1 MREEEI
7 CVGHKGIKG
16 QLNNSGHIFQAGGG
30 VLWAANEALYQ
41 SALRLCVSETS
52 EGEELKPD
60 SELIWRRERVCR
72 QESRRLPWCL
82 MCWVALRDHLE
93 LSLSQITA
101 THTPFTSSRWILSL
115 THTHTHRTCHTS
127 PNLTFPFTQAHKQSY
142 TSACLWWMISHLIY
156 KFKTIAITTLF
167 AQLYSTLKSTLHRML

>member
-1 MREEEI
+1 MSFIGLRGWDKFNLVHTWKIQPIAHTDAHACPGRGHPLERKKKQCEEKKERMREEEI

-16 QLNNSGHIFQAGGG
+16 QLNNSVHIFQAGGG
-30 VLWAANEALYQ
+30 VLWVANEALYQ
-41 SALRLCVSETS
+41 PALRLCVSETS

-101 THTPFTSSRWILSL
+101 PHTPFTSSRWIFSL
-115 THTHTHRTCHTS
+115 
-127 PNLTFPFTQAHKQSY
+127 
-142 TSACLWWMISHLIY
+142 SHL
-156 KFKTIAITTLF
+156 T
-167 AQLYSTLKSTLHRML
+167 